1 MTDRSAG
8 EYSAES
14 EVCRLNPGEPGA
26 MSINPIIRAG
36 LIAGAIGGEAMI
48 LLVLVNSILLRSFAT
63 NQGPVASP
71 ALVAFWGVAYPLI
84 VILVFEGSGI
94 FSSWLCRADLR
105 SRKEA
110 LIAGAIAGVNI
121 GIILEIMWMANI
133 LSLASRSLPFGSDAV
148 MGYGSSVA
156 VIFLL
161 VILVVMGSIL
171 AAFGSYIFAS
181 HHFSDDDQTQN
192 QVP

>member
-1 MTDRSAG
+1 MNA
-8 EYSAES
+8 
-14 EVCRLNPGEPGA
+14 
-26 MSINPIIRAG
+26 IIRAG

-48 LLVLVNSILLRSFAT
+48 LLVLVNSILLKSVASG
-63 NQGPVASP
+63 QSPAASP
-71 ALVAFWGVAYPLI
+71 ALAAFWAVAYPLI

-94 FSSWLCRADLR
+94 FSSWLCRAELQ

-110 LIAGAIAGVNI
+110 LVAGAITGVNI

-133 LSLASRSLPFGSDAV
+133 LSLASRSLPFGPDAV

-181 HHFSDDDQTQN
+181 HHFGDDGQTESR
-192 QVP
+192 VP